1 MRSIPRDRAYS
12 SVVFDP
18 STSLVVAASV
28 LTASFASFDE
38 EGARIWDKDRR
49 FLLEYH
55 LSKFLSLL
63 SVPSISDPTTECSS
77 LELIS
82 PDLWISMDG

>member
-49 FLLEYH
+49 FLLGCH
-55 LSKFLSLL
+55 LSKFLSLFSTQHL
-63 SVPSISDPTTECSS
+63 RSDNRVFESGVDFS
-77 LELIS
+77 
-82 PDLWISMDG
+82 